1 MKTTETPTSIFPDD
15 VKAELQKALENT
27 KGGITDP
34 EAAKRACDRMD
45 RIREENR
52 ALFGETDIAVELIR
66 QTRDR
71 Q

>member
-1 MKTTETPTSIFPDD
+1 MKMTETPTSIFPDD

-34 EAAKRACDRMD
+34 EAAKKACERMD

-52 ALFGETDIAVELIR
+52 RLLAERDSSKAVL
-66 QTRDR
+66 QLTLPKK
-71 Q
+71 